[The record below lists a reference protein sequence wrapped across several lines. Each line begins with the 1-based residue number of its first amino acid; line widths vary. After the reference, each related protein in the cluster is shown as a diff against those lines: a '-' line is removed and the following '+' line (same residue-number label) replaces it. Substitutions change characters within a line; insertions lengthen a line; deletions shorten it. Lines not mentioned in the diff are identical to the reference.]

1 MDREEGPSGKLH
13 REGASAKVA
22 LVTGVTGQDGS
33 YLAEL
38 LLDSGWRVVGTTRS
52 RAPARLLRIEHIV
65 DRIELV
71 EDDLLD
77 QRRIERLLERV
88 QPGEIYN
95 LAARA
100 SSADL
105 NSDPIATGEVNGLA
119 VTRLLEAVRVVNPRI
134 RFFQALSS
142 ELFGI
147 PDASPQSESTPFS
160 PTNSYAAAKLYAYWA
175 VRIYREQHGLHA
187 SSGILFNHESPRR
200 DIHFVTRKIT
210 RAVALIKA
218 GRQKRLE
225 LGSLEARRD
234 WSFAGDFARA
244 MLLIVAYPQPDDY
257 VVASGVAHSVGEFCE
272 IAFARA
278 GLDYRQ
284 LVAPTPDLARPA
296 DPCNRVGNP
305 RKAESRLGWKRQV
318 TFEGLISMM
327 VDHDLSLV
335 RNETEI
341 RT

>member
-1 MDREEGPSGKLH
+1 MSN
-13 REGASAKVA
+13 GASTRVA

-38 LLDSGWRVVGTTRS
+38 LLDSGYRVVGTTRS
-52 RAPARLLRIEHIV
+52 RKPDRLSRIAHIV

-71 EDDLLD
+71 EADLLD
-77 QRRIERLLERV
+77 QHQIGRLLE
-88 QPGEIYN
+88 QAEPSEIYN

-105 NSDPIATGEVNGLA
+105 NSDPVATGEVNGLA

-142 ELFGI
+142 ELFGF
-147 PDASPQSESTPFS
+147 PGVSPQSESTPFS
-160 PTNSYAAAKLYAYWA
+160 PVNTYAAAKLYAYWA
-175 VRIYREQHGLHA
+175 VRIYRERHGLHA

-210 RAVALIKA
+210 RAVALIRA

-225 LGSLEARRD
+225 LGSLDARRD
-234 WSFAGDFARA
+234 WSFAGDFVRA
-244 MLLIVAYPQPDDY
+244 MLLIIGHPQPDDY
-257 VVASGVAHSVGEFCE
+257 VLASGVAHSVREFCE
-272 IAFARA
+272 IAFVHA
-278 GLDYRQ
+278 GLDYRH
-284 LVAPTPDLARPA
+284 LVEVTPDLARTS
-296 DPCNRVGNP
+296 DPQNRVGDP

-327 VDHDLSLV
+327 VDHDLSIEE
-335 RNETEI
+335 NESGI
-341 RT
+341 RA

>member
-1 MDREEGPSGKLH
+1 MDRREE
-13 REGASAKVA
+13 RNGAPAKVA

-38 LLDSGWRVVGTTRS
+38 LLDRGYRVVGTTRS
-52 RAPARLLRIEHIV
+52 RTSSGLSRIEHLV
-65 DRIELV
+65 DCIELV

-100 SSADL
+100 SSSDL
-105 NSDPIATGEVNGLA
+105 NSDPVATAEVNGLA
-119 VTRLLEAVRVVNPRI
+119 VTRLLEAIRVVNPRI

-147 PDASPQSESTPFS
+147 PEVSPQSESTPFS
-160 PTNSYAAAKLYAYWA
+160 PTNAYAAAKLYAYWA

-200 DIHFVTRKIT
+200 DVHFVTRKIT

-225 LGSLEARRD
+225 LGGLESQRD
-234 WSFAGDFARA
+234 WSFAGDFVRA
-244 MLLIVAYPQPDDY
+244 MLLIVAHPQADDY
-257 VVASGVAHSVGEFCE
+257 VLASGVTHSVREFCD
-272 IAFARA
+272 IAFSRA
-278 GLDYRQ
+278 GLDYAR
-284 LVAPTPDLARPA
+284 LVVVVPDLARSL
-296 DPCNRVGNP
+296 DPQNRVGDP
-305 RKAESRLGWKRQV
+305 RKAEGRLGWKRQV
-318 TFEGLISMM
+318 SFEGLISMM
-327 VDHDLSLV
+327 VDHDLSIV
-335 RNETEI
+335 KNESEI